1 VQTAIATVSLS
12 GTLEEKLQAI
22 AAAQFKGVEIF
33 ENDLLSFNGTPA
45 DVRRIIGD
53 LGLKTI
59 TFQPFRDFEGMPE
72 PQRSKVFDRAERK
85 FDLMQELDCDLLLV
99 CSNVSPHSL
108 GGIDRAAADFHELGE
123 RAARRGI
130 RVGFEALAWGRHI
143 NDYRDAW
150 EVVRRANH
158 PSIGLVLDSFHALV
172 RATPLG
178 AIRSIPKDRIFLVQ
192 VADAPLLDMDYLS
205 WSRHYRC
212 FPGQGDLAVDDFME
226 ALQATGFDGLISLE
240 IFNDRF
246 RAGSARSVAVDG
258 QRSLLF
264 MLDQLQRRTGNDVSG
279 LPDLPPR
286 AACHG
291 VEFVEFAMDERG
303 ARAFEQV
310 LGGLGFVKAGVHRS
324 KDVTHWRQGGINI
337 VVNCDKEGFAHSFN
351 ITHGPSVCA
360 IALRVDDAPATIERA
375 VKLLDQPFRQA
386 VGPGELDIPAV
397 RGLGGSLIYF
407 VDRKSGLDRLWDADF
422 EPTGQANGDFVGA
435 GLIAV
440 DHLSQSMHYEEMLT
454 WLLFYVS
461 LLDVRKTP
469 AQNVMDPGGVVQSQV
484 VETEDGTF
492 RLALNASQSRHTQ
505 ASRFLTD
512 IFGSGVQH
520 IALAASDIFATV
532 EQLRANGVELL
543 PIPENYYDDLEART
557 DLSAEQIDRLREVNV
572 LYDRE
577 GSAEFFQAYTKT
589 LEGGFFFEIVER
601 RGYEGFGAVNAPI
614 RLAAQ
619 TRLAPP
625 PTMPRL

>member
-1 VQTAIATVSLS
+1 
-12 GTLEEKLQAI
+12 
-22 AAAQFKGVEIF
+22 
-33 ENDLLSFNGTPA
+33 
-45 DVRRIIGD
+45 
-53 LGLKTI
+53 
-59 TFQPFRDFEGMPE
+59 
-72 PQRSKVFDRAERK
+72 
-85 FDLMQELDCDLLLV
+85 
-99 CSNVSPHSL
+99 
-108 GGIDRAAADFHELGE
+108 
-123 RAARRGI
+123 
-130 RVGFEALAWGRHI
+130 
-143 NDYRDAW
+143 
-150 EVVRRANH
+150 
-158 PSIGLVLDSFHALV
+158 
-172 RATPLG
+172 
-178 AIRSIPKDRIFLVQ
+178 
-192 VADAPLLDMDYLS
+192 
-205 WSRHYRC
+205 
-212 FPGQGDLAVDDFME
+212 
-226 ALQATGFDGLISLE
+226 
-240 IFNDRF
+240 
-246 RAGSARSVAVDG
+246 
-258 QRSLLF
+258 
-264 MLDQLQRRTGNDVSG
+264 
-279 LPDLPPR
+279 
-286 AACHG
+286 
-291 VEFVEFAMDERG
+291 
-303 ARAFEQV
+303 V
-310 LGGLGFVKAGVHRS
+310 LGGLGFAKAGVHRS
-324 KDVTHWRQGGINI
+324 KDVAHWRQGGINI

-407 VDRKSGLDRLWDADF
+407 VDHKTGLDRLWDADF
-422 EPTGQANGDFVGA
+422 EPTGEGRDDFIGA
-435 GLIAV
+435 GLTAF

-469 AQNVMDPGGVVQSQV
+469 ALNVMDPGGVVQSQV
-484 VETEDGTF
+484 VETDDGKF

-520 IALAASDIFATV
+520 IALATSDIFATV
-532 EQLRANGVELL
+532 ERLRANGVELL

-557 DLSAEQIDRLREVNV
+557 DLSSEQIDRLRDVNI
-572 LYDRE
+572 LYDRD